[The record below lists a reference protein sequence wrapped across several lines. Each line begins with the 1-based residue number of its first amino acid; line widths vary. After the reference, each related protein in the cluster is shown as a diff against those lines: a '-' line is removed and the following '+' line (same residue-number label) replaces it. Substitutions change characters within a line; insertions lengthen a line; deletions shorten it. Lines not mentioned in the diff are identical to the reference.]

1 MTGKKK
7 VKMAFRISVAVF
19 SLVVAGFL
27 SYTTIV
33 KINNTLAMHSQLGVV
48 TSQKEQL
55 ETQKAALEAE
65 IEKLQDSNYLANYAR
80 EHYVFL
86 KDGERVSII
95 PNVDESE

>member
-7 VKMAFRISVAVF
+7 IKMTFRISLAVF

-33 KINNTLAMHSQLGVV
+33 KINNTLAMHSQLNVV
-48 TSQKEQL
+48 SSQKAEL
-55 ETQKAALEAE
+55 EAQKAALEVE
-65 IEKLQDSNYLANYAR
+65 IDKLQDSDYLANYAR

-95 PNVDESE
+95 PNVDDND

>member
-7 VKMAFRISVAVF
+7 VKMALRISLAVF
-19 SLVVAGFL
+19 SLVVAVFL

-33 KINNTLAMHSQLGVV
+33 KINNTLSMHSQLNVV
-48 TSQKEQL
+48 TS
-55 ETQKAALEAE
+55 QKAALEAQKADLEVE
-65 IEKLQDSNYLANYAR
+65 IEKLQDNNYLANYAR

-95 PNVDESE
+95 PNVDENE